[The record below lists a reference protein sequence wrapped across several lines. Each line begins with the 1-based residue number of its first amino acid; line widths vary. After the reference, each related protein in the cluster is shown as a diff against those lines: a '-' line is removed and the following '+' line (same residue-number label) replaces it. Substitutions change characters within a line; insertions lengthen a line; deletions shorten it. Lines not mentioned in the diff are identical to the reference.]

1 MNKVKMIIERL
12 NKHLESLNVLFFI
25 DLQFMVNFYF
35 KFNIK
40 KINQKLKLSA

>member
-1 MNKVKMIIERL
+1 MIIARL
-12 NKHLESLNVLFFI
+12 NKHLESLHVLFFI
-25 DLQFMVNFYF
+25 DLQFNFYF